1 MAYLLDKSYRSYP
14 TSLGLL
20 SWNTRWG
27 LVDHFTTDCFFW
39 GLFPVCFIAPRGNP
53 RAKMHDTTC
62 SHSLLHQSRSTLT
75 NHIQSHTA
83 QTIAANRPDLFQLIP
98 VIHGWV
104 GRRAAQAERCFES
117 SNPQLMCII
126 CPEQGWNLMWN
137 PGNFLEYHPV
147 VNSLPWNITILSF
160 KGPCILSISII
171 TYNYSI

>member
-1 MAYLLDKSYRSYP
+1 MGSCWSF
-14 TSLGLL
+14 
-20 SWNTRWG
+20 
-27 LVDHFTTDCFFW
+27 HH
-39 GLFPVCFIAPRGNP
+39 GLFFLGPFSCLFY
-53 RAKMHDTTC
+53 C
-62 SHSLLHQSRSTLT
+62 SQREPKSKNARHNLQPQSVTPKPWSTNHQY
-75 NHIQSHTA
+75 HIQSHPA

-104 GRRAAQAERCFES
+104 GRRAPQAEQCFES

-137 PGNFLEYHPV
+137 PGNFLEYPPV

-171 TYNYSI
+171 T